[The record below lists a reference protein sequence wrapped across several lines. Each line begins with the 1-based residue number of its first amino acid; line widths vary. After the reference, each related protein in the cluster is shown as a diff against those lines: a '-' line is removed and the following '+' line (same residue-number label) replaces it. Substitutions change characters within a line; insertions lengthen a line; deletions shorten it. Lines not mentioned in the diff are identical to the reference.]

1 MTEKAEKAL
10 SNEDKKKFMQLAIEQ
25 AKIAESQNEVPIG
38 AIIVAPDGNVIGKGY
53 NRRELDQDAS
63 QHAEMIAIRQACK
76 KLGTWRLI
84 DCSLFVTLEP
94 CPMCA
99 GAIINSRIKNV
110 YFGALDPK
118 AGAAGSVVDLF
129 AIKKFN
135 HHPQV
140 IRGLF
145 RAETSQMLKDF
156 FRKIRRRQKLAKL
169 QRDSGKKD

>member
-1 MTEKAEKAL
+1 ML
-10 SNEDKKKFMQLAIEQ
+10 SSEDKKKYMQLAFEEAKKAQEQ
-25 AKIAESQNEVPIG
+25 DEVPIG
-38 AIIVAPDGNVIGKGY
+38 AVIVDPDGNVIGKGY
-53 NRRELDQDAS
+53 NRRELDQDS
-63 QHAEMIAIRQACK
+63 TQHAEMIAIREACK
-76 KLGTWRLI
+76 NLGMWRLI

-99 GAIINSRIKNV
+99 GAIINSRIKTV

-129 AIKKFN
+129 AVEKFN

-145 RAETSQMLKDF
+145 RDQASQMLKDF
-156 FRKIRRRQKLAKL
+156 FREIRRKQKESKI
-169 QRDSGKKD
+169 KKDENNSGNN